1 MDELRIE
8 FADGDSIIYKY
19 GNLELRDK
27 RNFGYCPYEKIEN
40 YMLLYWEDTNEAG
53 ITMVIGNRHMKKPQ
67 IFALSF
73 DDDYCDELRK
83 LYSLMCEKSI
93 CLLQKSIS
101 GAVGYKIPYEK
112 IKIESKN
119 EFKGNNKATIEKKED
134 NQAHCPRCGSTSLSA
149 NKKGFGVGR
158 ATVGT
163 LAFGLVP
170 GLLIG
175 GAGSKKIEVTCLK
188 CGKKF
193 KV

>member
-1 MDELRIE
+1 MALIKCSECGNEISNRATICPYCGVPLTEPPIL
-8 FADGDSIIYKY
+8 SKY
-19 GNLELRDK
+19 VCLKCGEQLPKNVLTCPKCGERVPNDKNLDRDML
-27 RNFGYCPYEKIEN
+27 YCPECEGLNEIGSFTCVHCGRKYKAAELLSCIIKENNSDEKQPPKKATEKIE
-40 YMLLYWEDTNEAG
+40 
-53 ITMVIGNRHMKKPQ
+53 KK
-67 IFALSF
+67 
-73 DDDYCDELRK
+73 D
-83 LYSLMCEKSI
+83 
-93 CLLQKSIS
+93 
-101 GAVGYKIPYEK
+101 
-112 IKIESKN
+112 
-119 EFKGNNKATIEKKED
+119 D